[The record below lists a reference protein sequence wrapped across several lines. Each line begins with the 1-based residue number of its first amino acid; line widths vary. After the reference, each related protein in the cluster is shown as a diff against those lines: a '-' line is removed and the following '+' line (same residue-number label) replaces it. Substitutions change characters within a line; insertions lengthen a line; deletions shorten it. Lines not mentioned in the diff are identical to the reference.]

1 MNGKQLKNSI
11 LQWAIQGKLV
21 PPVCRQAGK
30 TLMTN
35 PVPRDKGKECWF
47 TYVIECEDG
56 SFYKGFTDDL
66 LRRYQQHC
74 NGTGADYTKT
84 HKPKQ
89 LYYWE
94 MHYSKE
100 AALQREKYLKS
111 GVGREWFKKE
121 VVDKPENF
129 EPASVLL
136 EKIRQEKERLIKE
149 KKIKRDK
156 NASIIYRGED
166 NSYYEK
172 ILATGEVKCIDE
184 EIPFE
189 IPKGWEWCR
198 FSSLYL
204 SLTDGTHSTP
214 KYTLSGI
221 PFISVKDMS
230 SGVIDF
236 SNTKYISKEEHQK
249 LSDRCHP
256 QKGDLLLSKVGT
268 TGIPAMVTTDRE
280 FSLFV
285 SVALIKLIQCDINR
299 EFLVFMI
306 QSPLVQE
313 QAKEN
318 TRGVGNKNWV
328 LSAVSKTLMVVPP
341 LEEQGRI
348 RNKLNLILP
357 YVERYSSSQDKLD
370 LLNANIVTDLKKSI
384 LQEAI
389 QGKLVPQIAEEG
401 TAQELLEQIKTDKQ
415 KFVKEGK
422 LKKSA
427 LATSVIFRG
436 DDNKYYEQIGKKCLD
451 ITEQIPF
458 EIPNSWTWARMGQV
472 GDWGAGSTPQRGN
485 QDYYGGNILWLKTGE
500 LNNGIVYDTEEKI
513 TQRAF
518 QDCSLRMNK
527 IGDVLIAM
535 YGATIGKLA
544 IVGNELTTNQAC
556 CGCTPYIVYNWYLFY
571 FLMASRDTFI
581 KKGEGGAQPNIS
593 RVKLVEHLIPLP
605 PLQEQK
611 RIVEKIKQLRVV
623 INVLTDVKRQK
634 RINKLQY

>member
-1 MNGKQLKNSI
+1 MS
-11 LQWAIQGKLV
+11 
-21 PPVCRQAGK
+21 
-30 TLMTN
+30 
-35 PVPRDKGKECWF
+35 
-47 TYVIECEDG
+47 
-56 SFYKGFTDDL
+56 
-66 LRRYQQHC
+66 
-74 NGTGADYTKT
+74 
-84 HKPKQ
+84 
-89 LYYWE
+89 
-94 MHYSKE
+94 
-100 AALQREKYLKS
+100 
-111 GVGREWFKKE
+111 
-121 VVDKPENF
+121 
-129 EPASVLL
+129 
-136 EKIRQEKERLIKE
+136 
-149 KKIKRDK
+149 
-156 NASIIYRGED
+156 
-166 NSYYEK
+166 SYYEK

-189 IPKGWEWCR
+189 VPKGWEWCR

-348 RNKLNLILP
+348 KNRLNLILS

-401 TAQELLEQIKTDKQ
+401 TAQELLEQIKAEKQ
-415 KFVKEGK
+415 KLVKEGI

-427 LATSVIFRG
+427 LNDSVVFRG
-436 DDNKYYEQIGKKCLD
+436 DDNRYCEKIGKSVQCID
-451 ITEQIPF
+451 EEIPF
-458 EIPNSWTWARMGQV
+458 EIPESWVWCKFQDIANSELGKTMNKASDKGSEVPYLCSINVYWDKVDLSNVKVAPFSIAEKEKYLLQKGDLLICEGGEV
-472 GDWGAGSTPQRGN
+472 GRCAIWSNDKTM
-485 QDYYGGNILWLKTGE
+485 YYQNALHRVRFYGNISSKFIQNVIRSYKTMGIIDKNSKGMTIKHFTKTA
-500 LNNGIVYDTEEKI
+500 LN
-513 TQRAF
+513 
-518 QDCSLRMNK
+518 SL
-527 IGDVLIAM
+527 
-535 YGATIGKLA
+535 Y
-544 IVGNELTTNQAC
+544 
-556 CGCTPYIVYNWYLFY
+556 
-571 FLMASRDTFI
+571 
-581 KKGEGGAQPNIS
+581 
-593 RVKLVEHLIPLP
+593 IPLP
-605 PLQEQK
+605 PFQEQQ
-611 RIVEKIKQLRVV
+611 RIVAQIEKLFEQLH
-623 INVLTDVKRQK
+623 
-634 RINKLQY
+634 

>member
-1 MNGKQLKNSI
+1 MS
-11 LQWAIQGKLV
+11 
-21 PPVCRQAGK
+21 
-30 TLMTN
+30 
-35 PVPRDKGKECWF
+35 
-47 TYVIECEDG
+47 
-56 SFYKGFTDDL
+56 
-66 LRRYQQHC
+66 
-74 NGTGADYTKT
+74 
-84 HKPKQ
+84 
-89 LYYWE
+89 
-94 MHYSKE
+94 
-100 AALQREKYLKS
+100 
-111 GVGREWFKKE
+111 
-121 VVDKPENF
+121 
-129 EPASVLL
+129 
-136 EKIRQEKERLIKE
+136 
-149 KKIKRDK
+149 
-156 NASIIYRGED
+156 
-166 NSYYEK
+166 SYYEK
-172 ILATGEVKCIDE
+172 LLATGEVKCIDE

-189 IPKGWEWCR
+189 VPKGWEWCR

-328 LSAVSKTLMVVPP
+328 LSAVSKTLMVVTP
-341 LEEQGRI
+341 LEEQVRI
-348 RNKLNLILP
+348 KNRLNLILS

-401 TAQELLEQIKTDKQ
+401 TAQELLEQIKAEKQ
-415 KFVKEGK
+415 KLVKEGI

-427 LATSVIFRG
+427 LNDSVVFRG
-436 DDNKYYEQIGKKCLD
+436 DDNRYYEKIGKKYVD

-458 EIPNSWTWARMGQV
+458 DLPDSWSWARGKSVFMPMESTKPSSDFVYIDVDAVNNRLNIIDKPKKVRIENAPSRATRKLHKNDLLFSMVRPYLKNIALVDDIYKDAIASTGFYV
-472 GDWGAGSTPQRGN
+472 ITPSLGYYPMFLYYLMLSNYVVDGLNSFMKGDNSPS
-485 QDYYGGNILWLKTGE
+485 I
-500 LNNGIVYDTEEKI
+500 NNCHIE
-513 TQRAF
+513 
-518 QDCSLRMNK
+518 N
-527 IGDVLIAM
+527 
-535 YGATIGKLA
+535 
-544 IVGNELTTNQAC
+544 
-556 CGCTPYIVYNWYLFY
+556 YLY
-571 FLMASRDTFI
+571 
-581 KKGEGGAQPNIS
+581 
-593 RVKLVEHLIPLP
+593 PLP
-605 PLQEQK
+605 PIEEQQ
-611 RIVEKIKQLRVV
+611 RIVEKIEQLMQ
-623 INVLTDVKRQK
+623 LLK
-634 RINKLQY
+634 

>member
-436 DDNKYYEQIGKKCLD
+436 DDNKYYTINKKETICVD
-451 ITEQIPF
+451 DKIPF
-458 EIPNSWTWARMGQV
+458 DIPNTWEWCRLGTLFSHCTGKALNASNQKGQLMSYITTSNLYWDRFELDNLKQMRFTDEEIEKCTASF
-472 GDWGAGSTPQRGN
+472 GDLLVCE
-485 QDYYGGNILWLKTGE
+485 GGDIGRAAIWNYT
-500 LNNGIVYDTEEKI
+500 YDIRIQNHIHKL
-513 TQRAF
+513 RAYKQLCIKF
-518 QDCSLRMNK
+518 FFW
-527 IGDVLIAM
+527 V
-535 YGATIGKLA
+535 
-544 IVGNELTTNQAC
+544 
-556 CGCTPYIVYNWYLFY
+556 FY
-571 FLMASRDTFI
+571 FYKATGHI
-581 KKGEGGAQPNIS
+581 GGKGIGIQGLSSKALDNI
-593 RVKLVEHLIPLP
+593 LIPLP
-605 PLQEQK
+605 PLKEQQ
-611 RIVEKIKQLRVV
+611 RIVAQIEKLFEQLR
-623 INVLTDVKRQK
+623 
-634 RINKLQY
+634 